1 MLGGGAVF
9 LVLAYLACSNDTD
22 DPDPA
27 QTAEAAA
34 AGSPSDPPA
43 VEPAPPLAEDG
54 TGASTG
60 SGDPPAVLTPSG
72 IPVAVLDRTAAG
84 YLVRTP
90 CGSTAEVSAGVP
102 IENARVVLDPG
113 HGGRWDTGAVGPNG
127 LVERDLNLKLSRAVL
142 DELAERGIPA
152 ATTRTGDYSILHSV
166 RAAFADSVGAD
177 ALVSIHHNAP
187 TWSPSS
193 VPGSEVYVQSR
204 TAEQVRAD
212 SARLGGLLYE
222 EITAALAT
230 FDDIAWSGLPDAGVL
245 RVLRS
250 EGDDAY
256 GMIRRPSV
264 VTALVEYGYLS
275 NPSEA
280 RLFATDEYIRV
291 AAEATADAIDAYL
304 HSDRPGTGFVQQPR
318 TFNPSV
324 SLNPLRRSCLG
335 VEPRPQRV
343 RAARR
348 AFIRWRIRAWAS
360 GVPSWKV
367 PNSLSSGTG
376 RLP

>member
-1 MLGGGAVF
+1 MAGQPARSRSAEASLERHLRRALLLGGGAVF
-9 LVLAYLACSNDTD
+9 VAVAFFACSNDTD
-22 DPDPA
+22 NADPA
-27 QTAEAAA
+27 RTAEAAA
-34 AGSPSDPPA
+34 AGSPSGPA
-43 VEPAPPLAEDG
+43 VEPALSLAGGDG

-60 SGDPPAVLTPSG
+60 NGDPPAVLTPSG

-90 CGSTAEVSAGVP
+90 CGSTAEVSAGMP
-102 IENARVVLDPG
+102 IESARVVLDPG

-127 LVERDLNLKLSRAVL
+127 LVERDLNLRLSQALL
-142 DELAERGIPA
+142 DELAERGISA

-166 RAAFADSVGAD
+166 RAAFADAMGAD

-187 TWSPSS
+187 TWSPSG

-204 TAEQVRAD
+204 TAEQVRVD

-222 EITAALAT
+222 EITSALAT
-230 FDDIAWSGLPDAGVL
+230 FDNVDWSGLPDAGVL

-304 HSDRPGTGFVQQPR
+304 HSDRPGAGFVQQPR
-318 TFNPSV
+318 TFNP
-324 SLNPLRRSCLG
+324 RS
-335 VEPRPQRV
+335 
-343 RAARR
+343 
-348 AFIRWRIRAWAS
+348 AS
-360 GVPSWKV
+360 TPCDD
-367 PNSLSSGTG
+367 PALE
-376 RLP
+376 

>member
-1 MLGGGAVF
+1 MPRRQVRR
-9 LVLAYLACSNDTD
+9 
-22 DPDPA
+22 
-27 QTAEAAA
+27 QTHLPLSRDGLSPEGTGREQARPVATRRLC
-34 AGSPSDPPA
+34 SPSP
-43 VEPAPPLAEDG
+43 
-54 TGASTG
+54 G
-60 SGDPPAVLTPSG
+60 SLWWSSNVP
-72 IPVAVLDRTAAG
+72 AAG

-90 CGSTAEVSAGVP
+90 CDRTVEVSAGVP
-102 IENARVVLDPG
+102 IESARVVLDPG

-127 LVERDLNLKLSRAVL
+127 LVERDLNLRLSQALL
-142 DELAERGIPA
+142 DELAERGISA

-166 RAAFADSVGAD
+166 RAAFADAMGAD

-187 TWSPSS
+187 TWSPSG

-204 TAEQVRAD
+204 TAEQVRVD

-222 EITAALAT
+222 EITSALAA
-230 FDDIAWSGLPDAGVL
+230 FDNVDWSGLPDAGVL

-304 HSDRPGTGFVQQPR
+304 HSDRPGAGFVQQPR
-318 TFNPSV
+318 TFNP
-324 SLNPLRRSCLG
+324 RS
-335 VEPRPQRV
+335 
-343 RAARR
+343 
-348 AFIRWRIRAWAS
+348 AS
-360 GVPSWKV
+360 TPCDDPV
-367 PNSLSSGTG
+367 LE
-376 RLP
+376 